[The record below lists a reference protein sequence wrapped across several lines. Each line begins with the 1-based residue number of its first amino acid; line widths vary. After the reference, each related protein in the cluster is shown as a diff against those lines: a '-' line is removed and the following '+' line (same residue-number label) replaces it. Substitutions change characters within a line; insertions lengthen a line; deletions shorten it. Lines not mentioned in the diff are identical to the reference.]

1 MGMIYR
7 RKKRDPTTGD
17 LSECGPYW
25 MKYYMEGRPFQES
38 TRTLDRGEAK
48 NLLKQRE
55 GEVATGLYRGPQVDR
70 ITFEDLAALIEQDYQ
85 LNKRKTSMRVKKL
98 MLHLEPF
105 FRKMRA
111 SRITTHMIKGY
122 AVTRQKQGA
131 ANATINRELGCLK
144 RMFHLGFQQTPQLVV
159 KVPHIP
165 QLKEHNIR
173 SGFFEHED
181 FLALRGAL
189 PDYAQVAVTLAYYS
203 GMRMGELCSLQW
215 GQVNWTEG
223 KLYLRSE
230 DTKTS
235 TPRVLFLTGDLL
247 RVLKTWKARCEKKWP
262 MCSWICHR
270 GGIRLQ
276 SLKHSWRK
284 ACIAVGLGGMVHDPR
299 KGCEVWE
306 GRIPHDFRRT
316 AVRNMVRAGVPE
328 KVAMAISGHKTR
340 SVFDRYNIVDE
351 RDLERAAQSL
361 SAYFDQQKVTLTVTL
376 RQLEGGDRG
385 EVKTQVL
392 EKAAERLE
400 LARGIEPPTGGLQN
414 HCSAI
419 ELRQPALK
427 YRIVTAMP
435 QVGPLECRE
444 GMPESCGV
452 MAGYP
457 CGDDRPWHRRKS
469 GGV

>member
-7 RKKRDPTTGD
+7 RKKHDPTTGD
-17 LSECGPYW
+17 LSEFGPYW

-55 GEVATGLYRGPQVDR
+55 GKVATGLYRGPQVDR
-70 ITFEDLAALIEQDYQ
+70 IKFEDLAALIEQDYQ
-85 LNKRKTSMRVKKL
+85 LNKRKTSMRVKKF

-111 SRITTHMIKGY
+111 SRITTHMIKAY
-122 AVTRQKQGA
+122 VVKRQKQGA

-144 RMFHLGFQQTPQLVV
+144 RMFRLGFQQTPQLVV

-173 SGFFEHED
+173 SRFFEHED

-247 RVLKTWKARCEKKWP
+247 RVLRTWKTRCDKKWP
-262 MCSWICHR
+262 LCSWICHR

-284 ACIAVGLGGMVHDPR
+284 ACIAVGLGGMVHDPK
-299 KGCEVWE
+299 KGYPVWD

-376 RQLEGGDRG
+376 RQLEGGDG
-385 EVKTQVL
+385 GTVKNQVL
-392 EKAAERLE
+392 EKPEKGLE
-400 LARGIEPPTGGLQN
+400 LARGIEPPTCGLQN

-419 ELRQPALK
+419 ELRQPALN
-427 YRIVTAMP
+427 IT
-435 QVGPLECRE
+435 
-444 GMPESCGV
+444 
-452 MAGYP
+452 
-457 CGDDRPWHRRKS
+457 
-469 GGV
+469 